1 MEWVR
6 VQTNLFAHEKTRLA
20 GLMAMGVWTMGLTYC
35 GLHETDGHIPYEAL
49 ATFGPLPAVNRSAAR
64 LVAVGF
70 WHQTNGGY
78 RMHNWPL
85 YQASRDNGK
94 LVRHQRKY
102 VAAKM
107 REWSDARARA
117 TSDARREERRG
128 EESPRQLSDEE
139 LRTGLGEVRRTLDQH
154 RAKDQLPLFQ
164 EGA

>member
-6 VQTNLFAHEKTRLA
+6 VQTSLFAHEKTRLA

-94 LVRHQRKY
+94 LVRHKQHY

-107 REWSDARARA
+107 HEWSDARARA
-117 TSDARREERRG
+117 SSDARIEERRG

-139 LRTGLGEVRRTLDQH
+139 LAAGLAAVRQVTQKMRPDTES
-154 RAKDQLPLFQ
+154 P
-164 EGA
+164 